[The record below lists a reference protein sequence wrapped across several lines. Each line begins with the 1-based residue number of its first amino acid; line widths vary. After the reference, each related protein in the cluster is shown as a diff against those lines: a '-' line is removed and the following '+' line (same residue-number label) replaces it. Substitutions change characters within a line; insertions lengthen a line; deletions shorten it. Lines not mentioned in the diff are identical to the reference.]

1 VIMRRVLIAN
11 RGEIA
16 VRVARA
22 CHAQGL
28 AVVAV
33 YSDADREALHVLAA
47 DDAVCIGPP
56 PARESYLRIDALVE
70 AARQA
75 NADAVHPGYGFLAEN
90 ATFARAVVD
99 AGLTWI
105 GPPPE
110 AIAAMG
116 DKLTARAM
124 VARAGVPLVPGAE
137 VAAGD
142 VAEAERRAATLGYP
156 VLVKAAAGG
165 GGKGMR
171 AAANASELAESLGA
185 AAREADAAFGDP
197 RIYLE
202 KLLERP
208 RHVEVQ
214 VLGDHRGTLLHL
226 GERECSIQRRHQKL
240 VEETPCPVMTTGL
253 RAEMTEAALA
263 VARAVEYASA
273 GTVEFLLD
281 GEGRFYF
288 LEMNTRLQVEHP
300 VTEWVTGIDLVAA
313 QLRVAAGEPLGFAQ
327 SDVTSNGHAI
337 EVRVCAEDPAAS
349 FLPSA
354 GAILAVREPAGPGV
368 RVDSGIATGT
378 VVPVEYDS
386 LLAKISVWGATR
398 PAAVDRLRAALRET
412 IVLGPTTNLAFLQ
425 DAVGLPAF
433 LAGATHTGFVDEHL
447 SGWRPDEAE
456 VAAAAIA
463 AALGMQA
470 ATAGTSIISG
480 SALAPSPWE
489 TLGRW
494 RLAT

>member
-1 VIMRRVLIAN
+1 MMRRVLIAN

-16 VRVARA
+16 IRIARA

-33 YSDADREALHVLAA
+33 HSDADRRAPHVLAA
-47 DDAVCIGPP
+47 DGAVAIGPP
-56 PARESYLRIDALVE
+56 PARESYLRIDALLE
-70 AARQA
+70 AAA
-75 NADAVHPGYGFLAEN
+75 LSNADAVHPGYGFLAEN
-90 ATFARAVVD
+90 AAFARAVVD

-105 GPPPE
+105 GPSPE

-142 VAEAERRAATLGYP
+142 VGEASRRAASLGYP

-171 AAANASELAESLGA
+171 AAANANELEESLQT
-185 AAREADAAFGDP
+185 AAREADSAFGDP
-197 RIYLE
+197 RVYLE

-214 VLGDHRGTLLHL
+214 VLGDGHGTLLHL
-226 GERECSIQRRHQKL
+226 GERECSIQRRHQKI
-240 VEETPCPVMTTGL
+240 VEETPCPVMTPRL
-253 RAEMTEAALA
+253 RAEITEAALA
-263 VARAVEYASA
+263 VARAVEYTSA

-313 QLRVAAGEPLGFAQ
+313 QLRVACGEPLGLAQ
-327 SDVTSNGHAI
+327 SDVTSRGHAI
-337 EVRVCAEDPAAS
+337 EVRVCAEDPAAG

-354 GAILAVREPAGPGV
+354 GVILALREPAGPGV
-368 RVDSGIATGT
+368 RVDSGIAVGMS
-378 VVPVEYDS
+378 VPVEYDS
-386 LLAKISVWGATR
+386 LLAKISVWGPGR
-398 PAAVDRLRAALRET
+398 SSAVERLREALRET
-412 IVLGPTTNLAFLQ
+412 TVLGPATNLAFLQ
-425 DAVGLPAF
+425 DVAAHPAF

-447 SGWRPDEAE
+447 SGWRQDEAE
-456 VAAAAIA
+456 VVAAAVA
-463 AALGMQA
+463 AALGLRASTGATTIA
-470 ATAGTSIISG
+470 AGPAV
-480 SALAPSPWE
+480 APSPWE